1 MEGRTKKKQEGREE
15 QEQLPNDEEEHGK
28 LRNMLQEMMNKMK
41 SKKNV
46 VRNFRNLVRA
56 AKEENNQTIDDGE
69 GLPEMTG
76 TIGE

>member
-1 MEGRTKKKQEGREE
+1 MDARRTRAIRRLARLEGRTKKKKEEKEE

-46 VRNFRNLVRA
+46 VKNFRNLARA
-56 AKEENNQTIDDGE
+56 AKEENN
-69 GLPEMTG
+69 
-76 TIGE
+76 